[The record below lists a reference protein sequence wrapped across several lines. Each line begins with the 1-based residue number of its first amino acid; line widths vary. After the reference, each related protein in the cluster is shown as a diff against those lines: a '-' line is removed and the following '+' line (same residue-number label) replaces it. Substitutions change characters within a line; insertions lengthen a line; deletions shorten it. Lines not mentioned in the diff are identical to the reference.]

1 MNTKFKIAKY
11 NKSKSG
17 FEHVGYDE
25 YNVTYIKGTKPH
37 QLRVVINGKLT
48 KQKINLIDFSR
59 GYKKVILSAISEY
72 VNDNL
77 ETKDNNVVKKSLN
90 LSYIKSIYSKTIVK
104 NVENYL
110 LNLNKEESRDI
121 LTKFDLIP
129 K

>member
-11 NKSKSG
+11 NKSELG